1 MQKISMYTKNS
12 PLIFQHIRANMPVL
26 NIAFLNI

>member
-1 MQKISMYTKNS
+1 MET
-12 PLIFQHIRANMPVL
+12 L